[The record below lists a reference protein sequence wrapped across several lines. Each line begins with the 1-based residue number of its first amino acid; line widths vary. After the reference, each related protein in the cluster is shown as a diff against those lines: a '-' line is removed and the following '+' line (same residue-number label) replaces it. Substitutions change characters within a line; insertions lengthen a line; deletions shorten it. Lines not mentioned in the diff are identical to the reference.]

1 LDIERYYHPTLGGRG
16 SFYSLKNLTKK
27 TEMFTTT
34 AYTLIDYDLP
44 TASFVFGFEN
54 NEDVKRTIKPRFDV
68 TGNAPPHERT
78 FTITH
83 QCALIYIFG
92 KLNILLFPDTL
103 PQAQRDIFIANS
115 TLDIRKQVGAP
126 NSGWVY
132 MPMNDM
138 RDWHNDPELMNL
150 RLWYSI
156 WYNWKTGAPQDIH
169 DIPPELNNWW
179 ALGMLVYFVP
189 TMLLQMTVPRF
200 GWFIYDDEI
209 VNRLQVSPR
218 SVFFV
223 HPSGTWAFFDQHRV
237 YNSYG
242 MDWEVGPNAYDDT
255 LTPAISDMVLEHMVY
270 DFVHLE
276 QEHGSVDTSFTAL
289 YTQAVTTGKAAG
301 TLKEEFQPVSRTDLK
316 IKFTKE
322 RVAGSGGIEW
332 LQLKCDWYPNPPF
345 YYYEFGYQGGSGQ
358 HGYMVDAGGLMDMT
372 LGCVAYTGP
381 IYGTPIFHPI
391 LRNTPVTFSSCVM
404 VTNNG

>member
-1 LDIERYYHPTLGGRG
+1 
-16 SFYSLKNLTKK
+16 
-27 TEMFTTT
+27 
-34 AYTLIDYDLP
+34 
-44 TASFVFGFEN
+44 
-54 NEDVKRTIKPRFDV
+54 
-68 TGNAPPHERT
+68 
-78 FTITH
+78 
-83 QCALIYIFG
+83 
-92 KLNILLFPDTL
+92 
-103 PQAQRDIFIANS
+103 
-115 TLDIRKQVGAP
+115 
-126 NSGWVY
+126 
-132 MPMNDM
+132 
-138 RDWHNDPELMNL
+138 
-150 RLWYSI
+150 
-156 WYNWKTGAPQDIH
+156 
-169 DIPPELNNWW
+169 
-179 ALGMLVYFVP
+179 
-189 TMLLQMTVPRF
+189 
-200 GWFIYDDEI
+200 
-209 VNRLQVSPR
+209 
-218 SVFFV
+218 VFFV

-255 LTPAISDMVLEHMVY
+255 LTPAISDMVLEHMVF